1 MVERLFNRG
10 RLFLW
15 AFALVLEQSQKPR
28 EKRHSLLKS
37 LHWKRYFVQ
46 FPLIQMKV
54 FIVLA
59 LFLATVSGQ
68 FGFNPF
74 RLFGGRRPSRPASR
88 PAPRPTSFRTAPA
101 TAPAAGG
108 ARSCNQGFH
117 VSSQHFSWQGARNY
131 CTSNGM
137 RASSLE
143 TQAKVGT
150 AYNLVRPLKYFWTGG
165 SVNHGRRTVSWPN
178 GATSTPDWSPTGG

>member
-1 MVERLFNRG
+1 MGV
-10 RLFLW
+10 
-15 AFALVLEQSQKPR
+15 QKHPR
-28 EKRHSLLKS
+28 TSHQDEG
-37 LHWKRYFVQ
+37 LHY
-46 FPLIQMKV
+46 PCLD
-54 FIVLA
+54 
-59 LFLATVSGQ
+59 
-68 FGFNPF
+68 FGY
-74 RLFGGRRPSRPASR
+74 RRPSRPASR

-101 TAPAAGG
+101 TAPASGG

-150 AYNLVRPLKYFWTGG
+150 LIIWFVPLNISGLVVVLTM
-165 SVNHGRRTVSWPN
+165 
-178 GATSTPDWSPTGG
+178 DD

>member
-1 MVERLFNRG
+1 M
-10 RLFLW
+10 
-15 AFALVLEQSQKPR
+15 
-28 EKRHSLLKS
+28 KS
-37 LHWKRYFVQ
+37 LHWKWYFVQ
-46 FPLIQMKV
+46 FSLIQMKV

-117 VSSQHFSWQGARNY
+117 VSSQHFSWSGARNY

>member
-1 MVERLFNRG
+1 
-10 RLFLW
+10 
-15 AFALVLEQSQKPR
+15 
-28 EKRHSLLKS
+28 
-37 LHWKRYFVQ
+37 
-46 FPLIQMKV
+46 MKV

-59 LFLATVSGQ
+59 LTLATVSGQ

-101 TAPAAGG
+101 TAPAPSSGG

-143 TQAKVGT
+143 TKLKLAPLTIWFVPLNISG
-150 AYNLVRPLKYFWTGG
+150 LVEVLTMEDVLLAGPMAPHQPQIGHPLAGKILFKYLQPG
-165 SVNHGRRTVSWPN
+165 
-178 GATSTPDWSPTGG
+178 

>member
-1 MVERLFNRG
+1 MG
-10 RLFLW
+10 
-15 AFALVLEQSQKPR
+15 
-28 EKRHSLLKS
+28 
-37 LHWKRYFVQ
+37 
-46 FPLIQMKV
+46 
-54 FIVLA
+54 IVLA

-165 SVNHGRRTVSWPN
+165 SVNHGRRTLAGPMVPHQPQIGHQLAVIDAPSLTTVLVMKI
-178 GATSTPDWSPTGG
+178 ALQS